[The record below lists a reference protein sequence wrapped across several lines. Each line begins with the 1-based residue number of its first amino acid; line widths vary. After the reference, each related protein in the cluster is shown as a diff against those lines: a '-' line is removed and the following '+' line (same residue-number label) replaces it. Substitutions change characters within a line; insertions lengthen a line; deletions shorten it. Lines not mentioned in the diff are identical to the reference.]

1 MRKESGNRDN
11 GIPKSWR
18 SHRVLDGRKTSN
30 RRDLIY
36 RNAPSTIVNRHSVIS
51 NRQNDTKSNATMTP
65 RRWIRIPKQIDNP
78 IDIAILLTMKYGRSV
93 RTLNRVID
101 KRIDDIQE
109 NDIVSLSVETLQWNL
124 VRAFVED
131 MAQDKARLL
140 IKRLKTI

>member
-1 MRKESGNRDN
+1 
-11 GIPKSWR
+11 
-18 SHRVLDGRKTSN
+18 
-30 RRDLIY
+30 
-36 RNAPSTIVNRHSVIS
+36 
-51 NRQNDTKSNATMTP
+51 MTP